1 MYGNDVN
8 RLRMRTLRKIV
19 VAEKVVGSECPP
31 RGEKLTKSPKVRY
44 K

>member
-19 VAEKVVGSECPP
+19 GVEKVAGSECPP
-31 RGEKLTKSPKVRY
+31 RGEKLI
-44 K
+44 